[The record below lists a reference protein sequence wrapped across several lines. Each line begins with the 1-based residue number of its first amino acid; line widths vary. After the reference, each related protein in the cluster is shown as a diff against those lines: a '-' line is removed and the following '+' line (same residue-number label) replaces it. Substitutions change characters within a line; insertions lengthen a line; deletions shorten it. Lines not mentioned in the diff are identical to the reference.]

1 MNNIRTYQEW
11 ENKINSLVDILLKKD
26 VLLRQY
32 AIWLE
37 TSEEN
42 TKWKGEDM
50 YHRLEGVLQ
59 GLSDVDFIPGTGWM
73 NFVAVVGKVQRRT
86 KLDLGVCPYLIDNVR
101 KFRKFEYD
109 GDKLKN
115 SFSRCKG
122 NKGLKIGS
130 LNSCLP
136 PERGNCRYRKADSAR

>member
-73 NFVAVVGKVQRRT
+73 NFVAVVGETQR
-86 KLDLGVCPYLIDNVR
+86 KIGLYLGVCPYLIDNVR
-101 KFRKFEYD
+101 EFKKFEYD
-109 GDKLKN
+109 RDKLEN
-115 SFSRCKG
+115 SFSKCKG
-122 NKGLKIGS
+122 NKDLKVTS
-130 LNSCLP
+130 LNLCLP
-136 PERGNCRYRKADSAR
+136 PYRSGCKYKKADSAR